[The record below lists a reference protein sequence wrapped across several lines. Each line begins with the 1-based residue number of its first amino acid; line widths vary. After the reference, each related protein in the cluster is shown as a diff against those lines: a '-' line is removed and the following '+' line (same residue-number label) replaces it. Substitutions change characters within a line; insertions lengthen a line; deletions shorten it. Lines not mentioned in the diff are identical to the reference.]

1 MRTKIPGSTLRRLEA
16 LEKRYDVV
24 RPVAMWVKIL
34 PVDEWGSIAANMQA
48 ELKSNVKKDGA
59 PSYDP
64 KDISRLVLISSE

>member
-1 MRTKIPGSTLRRLEA
+1 MRTKIPQSVLRRIEA
-16 LEKRYDVV
+16 LEHRCEEV

-48 ELKSNVKKDGA
+48 ELKSNVKKDCA

-64 KDISRLVLISSE
+64 KDVSRLVRVSSR